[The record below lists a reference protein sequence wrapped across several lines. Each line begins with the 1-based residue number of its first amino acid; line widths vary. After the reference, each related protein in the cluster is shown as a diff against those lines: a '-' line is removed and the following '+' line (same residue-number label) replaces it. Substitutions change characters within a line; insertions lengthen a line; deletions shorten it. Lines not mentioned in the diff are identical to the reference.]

1 MYIPLSTIRA
11 DPASFAGVL
20 FSLEMPRGDEHGGEV
35 LEDIWNFDIGD
46 GSSAGLVGWGNN
58 ELEYYTKDSVSIHD
72 NLVIT
77 AQRLTPD
84 SGLNCYYGPAQW
96 KSGKIH
102 TAGKIG
108 FKYGRIEIKAKM
120 PSGVGTWP
128 ALWLLGANLLDGV
141 AWPHCGEIDI
151 LENTGAHP
159 FQVQGTIHG
168 DGYFGENGL
177 THIIQSPTT
186 LSSDFHTYS
195 VNWTPDSIQ
204 WFFDDHC
211 YNTINRVDVESQ
223 GNPWPFNQEFYLI
236 MNLAIGGW
244 FAGDVDP
251 ELKNAELQV
260 NSIKYYS
267 IDGVGELILH

>member
-1 MYIPLSTIRA
+1 MANGPAQSLLWSEEFA
-11 DPASFAGVL
+11 DH
-20 FSLEMPRGDEHGGEV
+20 HGGQ
-35 LEDIWNFDIGD
+35 LSQDTWNFDIGD
-46 GSSAGLVGWGNN
+46 GASAGLLGWGNN
-58 ELEYYTKDSVSIHD
+58 ELEYYTKDSVSING

-77 AQRLTPD
+77 AQKLTLD

-108 FKYGRIEIKAKM
+108 FKYGRIEIQAKM
-120 PSGVGTWP
+120 PSGVGVWP

-141 AWPHCGEIDI
+141 TWPHCGELDI

-177 THIIQSPTT
+177 TKIIQSPTA

-195 VNWTPDSIQ
+195 IEWTANSIK
-204 WFFDDHC
+204 WFFDDLC
-211 YNTINRVDVESQ
+211 YSTINRQDVESQ
-223 GNPWPFNQEFYLI
+223 GKTWPFDQEFYLI

-251 ELKNAELQV
+251 QLDSAQLEVK
-260 NSIKYYS
+260 SIKYYS
-267 IDGVGELILH
+267 IDGIGELFLH

>member
-1 MYIPLSTIRA
+1 MANVPTASLLWSEEFA
-11 DPASFAGVL
+11 DQ
-20 FSLEMPRGDEHGGEV
+20 HGGH
-35 LEDIWNFDIGD
+35 LSEDSWNFDIGD

-58 ELEYYTKDSVSIHD
+58 EREFYTKDAVSING
-72 NLVIT
+72 NLIIN
-77 AQRLTPD
+77 AQRLSAD
-84 SGLNCYYGPAQW
+84 SGLECYYGPAEW

-102 TAGKIG
+102 TARKIG
-108 FKYGRIEIKAKM
+108 FKHGRLEITAKM

-177 THIIQSPTT
+177 TKIIQSQDE
-186 LSSDFHTYS
+186 LSKDFHTYAI
-195 VNWTPDSIQ
+195 NWTPDEIQ
-204 WFFDDHC
+204 WFFDEDC
-211 YNTINRVDVESQ
+211 YNFIKREEVEAE
-223 GNPWPFNQEFYLI
+223 GKIWPFNQEFYLI

-244 FAGDVDP
+244 FAGEVDP
-251 ELKNAELQV
+251 NLEKAELTV
-260 NSIKYYS
+260 KSIKYYS
-267 IDGVGELILH
+267 INGIGELILH

>member
-1 MYIPLSTIRA
+1 MAIGPSKSLLWSEEFA
-11 DPASFAGVL
+11 DHQDGHL
-20 FSLEMPRGDEHGGEV
+20 
-35 LEDIWNFDIGD
+35 LEDTWNFDIGD

-58 ELEYYTKDSVSIHD
+58 ELEFYTKNSVSINGD
-72 NLVIT
+72 LIIKAVRVDEN
-77 AQRLTPD
+77 

-96 KSGKIH
+96 TSGKIH

-108 FKYGRIEIKAKM
+108 FKYGRLEIKAKT

-177 THIIQSPTT
+177 TKIIQSQTE
-186 LSSDFHTYS
+186 LSNDFHTYAI
-195 VNWTPDSIQ
+195 NWGPDSIE
-204 WFFDDHC
+204 WYFDDQS
-211 YNTINRVDVESQ
+211 YNTITRQEVEGQ
-223 GNPWPFNQEFYLI
+223 GKPWPFNQEFYLI

-244 FAGDVDP
+244 FAGEVDSTL
-251 ELKNAELQV
+251 ESAELHIQ
-260 NSIKYYS
+260 SIKYYS
-267 IDGVGELILH
+267 IDGIGELILH

>member
-1 MYIPLSTIRA
+1 MSSGPAQSLLWSEEFA
-11 DPASFAGVL
+11 DH
-20 FSLEMPRGDEHGGEV
+20 HGGE
-35 LEDIWNFDIGD
+35 LSADTWNFDIGD
-46 GSSAGLVGWGNN
+46 GAAAGLVGWGNN
-58 ELEYYTKDSVSIHD
+58 ELEYYTKDSVSISD
-72 NLVIT
+72 NLLIT
-77 AQRLTPD
+77 AERITPD

-108 FKYGRIEIKAKM
+108 FKYGRLQIQAKM
-120 PSGVGTWP
+120 PSGVGVWP

-159 FQVQGTIHG
+159 YQVQGTIHG

-177 THIIQSPTT
+177 TKIMQSTTT
-186 LSSDFHTYS
+186 LSSNFHTYAIE
-195 VNWTPDSIQ
+195 WTADWIK
-204 WFFDDHC
+204 WFFDDLC
-211 YNTINRVDVESQ
+211 YNTINRQDVESQ
-223 GNPWPFNQEFYLI
+223 GKPWPFNQEFYLI

-251 ELKNAELQV
+251 QLDSAQLQV
-260 NSIKYYS
+260 KSIKYYS
-267 IDGVGELILH
+267 VNGIGELILH

>member
-1 MYIPLSTIRA
+1 MANGPALSLLWSEEFA
-11 DPASFAGVL
+11 DHHSGHL
-20 FSLEMPRGDEHGGEV
+20 

-46 GSSAGLVGWGNN
+46 GAAAGLVGWGNN
-58 ELEYYTKDSVSIHD
+58 ELEYYTKDSVSING
-72 NLVIT
+72 NLIIS
-77 AQRLTPD
+77 AQRLTTN
-84 SGLNCYYGPAQW
+84 SGLSCYYGPAQW

-168 DGYFGENGL
+168 DGYFGEN
-177 THIIQSPTT
+177 
-186 LSSDFHTYS
+186 
-195 VNWTPDSIQ
+195 
-204 WFFDDHC
+204 
-211 YNTINRVDVESQ
+211 
-223 GNPWPFNQEFYLI
+223 
-236 MNLAIGGW
+236 
-244 FAGDVDP
+244 
-251 ELKNAELQV
+251 
-260 NSIKYYS
+260 
-267 IDGVGELILH
+267 

>member
-1 MYIPLSTIRA
+1 MANGPALSLLWSEEFA
-11 DPASFAGVL
+11 DH
-20 FSLEMPRGDEHGGEV
+20 HGGEV

-58 ELEYYTKDSVSIHD
+58 ELEYYTKDSVSIND
-72 NLVIT
+72 NLVIN
-77 AQRLTPD
+77 AQRVTRD

-128 ALWLLGANLLDGV
+128 ALWLLGANLLEGV
-141 AWPHCGEIDI
+141 TWPHCGEIDI

-177 THIIQSPTT
+177 TKIIQSQTT
-186 LSSDFHTYS
+186 LSSGFHTYS
-195 VNWTPDSIQ
+195 INWTPDSIQ
-204 WFFDDHC
+204 WFFDDLC
-211 YNTINRVDVESQ
+211 YNTIKREDVESQ

-251 ELKNAELQV
+251 ELKSAELQV

>member
-1 MYIPLSTIRA
+1 MANRPAQSLLWSEEFA
-11 DPASFAGVL
+11 DH
-20 FSLEMPRGDEHGGEV
+20 HGGQ
-35 LEDIWNFDIGD
+35 LSEDTWNFDIGD
-46 GSSAGLVGWGNN
+46 GASAGLVGWGNN
-58 ELEYYTKDSVSIHD
+58 ELEYYTKDSVSINS

-77 AQRLTPD
+77 AQRITPD

-102 TAGKIG
+102 TAHKIG
-108 FKYGRIEIKAKM
+108 FKYGRIEIQAKM
-120 PSGVGTWP
+120 PSGVGVWP

-141 AWPHCGEIDI
+141 AWPHCGELDI

-177 THIIQSPTT
+177 TKIIQSPTT
-186 LSSDFHTYS
+186 LSSNFHRYS
-195 VNWTPDSIQ
+195 IEWTADSIK
-204 WFFDDHC
+204 WFFDDLC
-211 YNTINRVDVESQ
+211 YNTISRQDVESQ
-223 GNPWPFNQEFYLI
+223 GKPWPFNQEFYLI
-236 MNLAIGGW
+236 MNVAIGGW

-251 ELKNAELQV
+251 QLDSAQLQV
-260 NSIKYYS
+260 QSIKYYS

>member
-1 MYIPLSTIRA
+1 MANRPELSLLWSEEFA
-11 DPASFAGVL
+11 DH
-20 FSLEMPRGDEHGGEV
+20 HGGQV

-46 GSSAGLVGWGNN
+46 GASAGLVGWGNN

-72 NLVIT
+72 NLIIT
-77 AQRLTPD
+77 AQRLNPD
-84 SGLNCYYGPAQW
+84 SGLSCYYGPAQW

-108 FKYGRIEIKAKM
+108 FKYGRLEIKAKM
-120 PSGVGTWP
+120 PSGIGVWP

-141 AWPHCGEIDI
+141 AWPHCGELDI

-177 THIIQSPTT
+177 TKIIQSPTT
-186 LSSDFHTYS
+186 LSSQFHTYS

-204 WFFDDHC
+204 WFFDDLC
-211 YNTINRVDVESQ
+211 YNTINRADVESQ
-223 GNPWPFNQEFYLI
+223 GKPWPFDQEFYLI

-251 ELKNAELQV
+251 ELNSAELQV

-267 IDGVGELILH
+267 IDGVGDLILH

>member
-1 MYIPLSTIRA
+1 MANGPAQSLLWSEEFA
-11 DPASFAGVL
+11 DH
-20 FSLEMPRGDEHGGEV
+20 HGGQ
-35 LEDIWNFDIGD
+35 LSQDTWNFDIGD
-46 GSSAGLVGWGNN
+46 GASAGLVGWGNN
-58 ELEYYTKDSVSIHD
+58 ELEYYTKDSVSING

-77 AQRLTPD
+77 AQKLAPD

-102 TAGKIG
+102 TARKIG
-108 FKYGRIEIKAKM
+108 FKYGRIEIQAKM
-120 PSGVGTWP
+120 PSGVGVWP

-141 AWPHCGEIDI
+141 TWPHCGELDI

-177 THIIQSPTT
+177 TTIIQSPTT

-195 VNWTPDSIQ
+195 IEWTANSIK
-204 WFFDDHC
+204 WFFDDLC
-211 YNTINRVDVESQ
+211 YSTINRQDVESQ
-223 GNPWPFNQEFYLI
+223 GKTWPFDQEFYLI

-251 ELKNAELQV
+251 QLDSAQLEVK
-260 NSIKYYS
+260 SIKYYS
-267 IDGVGELILH
+267 IDGIGELFLH